1 TGLVLATV
9 LLTALSI
16 HLLWSNA
23 ARRNV
28 ADVVAQ
34 VNQEIIER
42 VKDEVHGVLDDAVA
56 AQNAV
61 GSVFANGTIR
71 PDEESKRDFIFL
83 ALLRSK
89 PSLSWISLGTEDG
102 SFFRG

>member
-1 TGLVLATV
+1 VTDAIAPQTKKLGLKLVLTGLVLATV
-9 LLTALSI
+9 LLTALFI
-16 HLLWSNA
+16 HLLWANA
-23 ARRNV
+23 AHRNV

-34 VNQEIIER
+34 LNQEITGQ
-42 VKDEVHGVLDDAVA
+42 VKNEVRGVLDDAVA

-83 ALLRSK
+83 ALL
-89 PSLSWISLGTEDG
+89 
-102 SFFRG
+102 